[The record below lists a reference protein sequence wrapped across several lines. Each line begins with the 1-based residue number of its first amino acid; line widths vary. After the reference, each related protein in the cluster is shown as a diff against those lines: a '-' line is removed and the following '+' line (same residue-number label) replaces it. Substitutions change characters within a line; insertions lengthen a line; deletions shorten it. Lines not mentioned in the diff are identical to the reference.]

1 MPTYTSQKFQNKT
14 RFYLYFLT
22 CAWACSSA
30 RKKIAFRNFKNS
42 LMLIYTFRFEKRK
55 NEIFAIRKNGKNKM
69 STAPQLVELPQCAF
83 LKLLKLRNA
92 IFNTSNEVPTTSYL
106 KVDKT

>member
-1 MPTYTSQKFQNKT
+1 
-14 RFYLYFLT
+14 
-22 CAWACSSA
+22 
-30 RKKIAFRNFKNS
+30 
-42 LMLIYTFRFEKRK
+42 MLIYTFRSFER
-55 NEIFAIRKNGKNKM
+55 NEMRFLPLKNGKNKM
-69 STAPQLVELPQCAF
+69 STAPQLFELPQCAF

>member
-1 MPTYTSQKFQNKT
+1 
-14 RFYLYFLT
+14 
-22 CAWACSSA
+22 
-30 RKKIAFRNFKNS
+30 
-42 LMLIYTFRFEKRK
+42 MLIYTFRFEKRK

-69 STAPQLVELPQCAF
+69 STAPQLVELPQCTF

>member
-1 MPTYTSQKFQNKT
+1 MPTYTGQKFCNKT
-14 RFYLYFLT
+14 RFYLHFFNL
-22 CAWACSSA
+22 SVGLLFSK
-30 RKKIAFRNFKNS
+30 KKIAFRNFKNS
-42 LMLIYTFRFEKRK
+42 LMLIYTFRFEKR
-55 NEIFAIRKNGKNKM
+55 KNKM

>member
-55 NEIFAIRKNGKNKM
+55 NEIFAIRKKWQK
-69 STAPQLVELPQCAF
+69 
-83 LKLLKLRNA
+83 
-92 IFNTSNEVPTTSYL
+92 
-106 KVDKT
+106 